1 MRKLRIIIA
10 EDEPII
16 LEMYKNIVG
25 KREDYEIIGTATNGK
40 EEEELINT
48 TKPDVVI
55 TDNQMP
61 IQNGIDVIEKV
72 YNSDLVYKPKF
83 ILITGDYR
91 DRNFLDKCERLQV
104 ERVMGKPVNYDSLD
118 FLLTDLKVIIEDETP
133 SFVGRN
139 SEGWRE
145 MYMNKEIVDL
155 KKYFTN
161 EEFDLFRK
169 LGIEIK
175 DKIYTEYE
183 IELINN
189 SLYDYYYSEDMSED
203 EKSQVKSLEETG
215 VTREQYNNLLNK
227 IEQINEEYEF

>member
-25 KREDYEIIGTATNGK
+25 KRDDYEIIGTATNGK
-40 EEEELINT
+40 EEEELIYT
-48 TKPDVVI
+48 IKPDVVI

-91 DRNFLDKCERLQV
+91 DRSFLDKCEKLQV

-133 SFVGRN
+133 SFVGKN

-189 SLYDYYYSEDMSED
+189 SLYEYYYSEDMSED
-203 EKSQVKSLEETG
+203 EKNQVKSLEETG

>member
-40 EEEELINT
+40 EEEELIYT

-91 DRNFLDKCERLQV
+91 DRSFLDKCEKLQV

-133 SFVGRN
+133 SFVGKN
-139 SEGWRE
+139 SEGWRD
-145 MYMNKEIVDL
+145 MYMNIEIVDL

>member
-40 EEEELINT
+40 EEEELIYT
-48 TKPDVVI
+48 IKPDVVI

-91 DRNFLDKCERLQV
+91 DRSFLDKCEKLQV

-133 SFVGRN
+133 NFVGKN

-189 SLYDYYYSEDMSED
+189 SLYEYYYSEDMSED
-203 EKSQVKSLEETG
+203 EKNQVKSLEETG

>member
-91 DRNFLDKCERLQV
+91 YRNFLDKCERLQV

-133 SFVGRN
+133 SFVGKN

-189 SLYDYYYSEDMSED
+189 SLYEYYYSEDMSED
-203 EKSQVKSLEETG
+203 EKNQVKSLEETG

>member
-40 EEEELINT
+40 EEEELIYT
-48 TKPDVVI
+48 IKPDVVI

-91 DRNFLDKCERLQV
+91 DRSFLDKCEKLQV

-133 SFVGRN
+133 NFVGKN

-145 MYMNKEIVDL
+145 MYINKEIVDL

>member
-133 SFVGRN
+133 SFVGKN

-189 SLYDYYYSEDMSED
+189 SLYEYYYSEDMSED
-203 EKSQVKSLEETG
+203 EKNQVKSLEETG

>member
-40 EEEELINT
+40 EEEELIYT

-133 SFVGRN
+133 SFVGKN

-145 MYMNKEIVDL
+145 MYKNKEIVDL

>member
-118 FLLTDLKVIIEDETP
+118 FLLTDLKVIIENETP
-133 SFVGRN
+133 SFVGKN

>member
-91 DRNFLDKCERLQV
+91 DRSFLDKCERLQV

-133 SFVGRN
+133 SFVGKN

-203 EKSQVKSLEETG
+203 EKNQVKSLEETG

>member
-133 SFVGRN
+133 SFVGKN

-203 EKSQVKSLEETG
+203 EKNQVKSLEEKG

>member
-72 YNSDLVYKPKF
+72 YNSDFVYKPKF

-91 DRNFLDKCERLQV
+91 DRIFLDKCERLQV
-104 ERVMGKPVNYDSLD
+104 ERVIGKPVNYDSLD

-133 SFVGRN
+133 SFVGKN

>member
-133 SFVGRN
+133 SFVGKN

-203 EKSQVKSLEETG
+203 EKKQVKSLEETG

>member
-40 EEEELINT
+40 EEEELIYT
-48 TKPDVVI
+48 IKPDVVI

-91 DRNFLDKCERLQV
+91 DRSFLDKCEKLQE

-133 SFVGRN
+133 SFVGKN

-189 SLYDYYYSEDMSED
+189 SLYEYYYSEDMSED
-203 EKSQVKSLEETG
+203 EKKQVKSLEETG

>member
-25 KREDYEIIGTATNGK
+25 KREDYEVIGTATNGK
-40 EEEELINT
+40 EEEELIYT
-48 TKPDVVI
+48 IKPDVVI

-91 DRNFLDKCERLQV
+91 DRSFLDKCEKLQV

-133 SFVGRN
+133 SFVGKN

-155 KKYFTN
+155 KKYFNN

-189 SLYDYYYSEDMSED
+189 SLYEYYYSEDMSED
-203 EKSQVKSLEETG
+203 EKNQVKSLEETG

>member
-40 EEEELINT
+40 EEEELIYT
-48 TKPDVVI
+48 IKPDVVI

-91 DRNFLDKCERLQV
+91 DRSFLDKCEKLQV

-133 SFVGRN
+133 SFVGKN

-203 EKSQVKSLEETG
+203 EKNQVKSLEETG

>member
-91 DRNFLDKCERLQV
+91 DRNFLDKCEKLQV

-133 SFVGRN
+133 SFVGKN

-203 EKSQVKSLEETG
+203 EKNQVKSLEETG

>member
-91 DRNFLDKCERLQV
+91 DRSFLDKCERLQV

-133 SFVGRN
+133 SFVGKN

-155 KKYFTN
+155 KKYFNN

-175 DKIYTEYE
+175 NKIYTEYE

>member
-40 EEEELINT
+40 EEEELIYT

-91 DRNFLDKCERLQV
+91 DRSFLDKCEKLQV

-133 SFVGRN
+133 SFVGKN

-203 EKSQVKSLEETG
+203 EKNQVKSLEETG

>member
-1 MRKLRIIIA
+1 M
-10 EDEPII
+10 
-16 LEMYKNIVG
+16 
-25 KREDYEIIGTATNGK
+25 
-40 EEEELINT
+40 LIFCLN
-48 TKPDVVI
+48 
-55 TDNQMP
+55 
-61 IQNGIDVIEKV
+61 IEK
-72 YNSDLVYKPKF
+72 
-83 ILITGDYR
+83 
-91 DRNFLDKCERLQV
+91 LQV

-133 SFVGRN
+133 SFVGKN

>member
-203 EKSQVKSLEETG
+203 EKNQVKSLEETG

>member
-133 SFVGRN
+133 SFVGKN

-227 IEQINEEYEF
+227 IEQINEEFEF

>member
-91 DRNFLDKCERLQV
+91 DRNFLEKCERLQV

-133 SFVGRN
+133 SFVGKN

-203 EKSQVKSLEETG
+203 EKNQVKSLEETG

>member
-61 IQNGIDVIEKV
+61 IQNGIDVIEKI

-133 SFVGRN
+133 SFVGKN

-203 EKSQVKSLEETG
+203 EKNQVKSLEETG

>member
-40 EEEELINT
+40 EEEELIYT

-91 DRNFLDKCERLQV
+91 DRNFLDKCEKLQV

-133 SFVGRN
+133 SFVGKN

-189 SLYDYYYSEDMSED
+189 SLYEYYYSEDMSED
-203 EKSQVKSLEETG
+203 EKNQVKSLEETG

>member
-40 EEEELINT
+40 EEEELINA

-104 ERVMGKPVNYDSLD
+104 ERVMGKPVNYNSLD

-133 SFVGRN
+133 SFVGKN

-203 EKSQVKSLEETG
+203 EKKQVKSLEETG

>member
-40 EEEELINT
+40 EEEELIYT

-91 DRNFLDKCERLQV
+91 DRSFLDKCEKLQV

-133 SFVGRN
+133 SFVGKN

-175 DKIYTEYE
+175 DTIYTEYE

-227 IEQINEEYEF
+227 IEQINEGYEF

>member
-40 EEEELINT
+40 EEEELIYT
-48 TKPDVVI
+48 IKPDVVI

-91 DRNFLDKCERLQV
+91 DRSFLDKCEKLQV

-133 SFVGRN
+133 SFVGKN

-189 SLYDYYYSEDMSED
+189 SLYEYYYSEDMSED
-203 EKSQVKSLEETG
+203 EKNQVKSLEETG

>member
-40 EEEELINT
+40 EEEELIYT

-133 SFVGRN
+133 SFVGKN

>member
-133 SFVGRN
+133 SFVGKN

>member
-133 SFVGRN
+133 SFVGKN

-203 EKSQVKSLEETG
+203 EKRQVKSLEETG

>member
-61 IQNGIDVIEKV
+61 IQNGIDVIEKI

-91 DRNFLDKCERLQV
+91 DRSFLDKCEKLQV

-133 SFVGRN
+133 SFVGKN

-189 SLYDYYYSEDMSED
+189 SLYEYYYSEDMSED
-203 EKSQVKSLEETG
+203 EKNQVKSLEETG

>member
-40 EEEELINT
+40 EEEELIYT
-48 TKPDVVI
+48 IKPDVVI

-91 DRNFLDKCERLQV
+91 DRNFLDKCEKLQV

-133 SFVGRN
+133 SFVGKN
-139 SEGWRE
+139 SEGWRD

-203 EKSQVKSLEETG
+203 EKKQVKSLEETG

>member
-40 EEEELINT
+40 EEEELIYT

-91 DRNFLDKCERLQV
+91 DRNFLDKCEKLQV

-133 SFVGRN
+133 NFVGKN

-145 MYMNKEIVDL
+145 MYINKEIVDL

-175 DKIYTEYE
+175 DKLYTEYE

>member
-91 DRNFLDKCERLQV
+91 DRSFLDKCEKLQV

-133 SFVGRN
+133 SFVGKN

>member
-133 SFVGRN
+133 SFVGKN

-169 LGIEIK
+169 LGIEII